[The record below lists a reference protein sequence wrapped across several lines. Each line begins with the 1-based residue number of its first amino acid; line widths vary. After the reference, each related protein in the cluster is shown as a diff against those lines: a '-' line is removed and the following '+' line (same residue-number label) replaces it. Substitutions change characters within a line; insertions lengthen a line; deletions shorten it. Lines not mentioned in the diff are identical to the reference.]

1 MSSASSSYHHPFTH
15 PQRYRSM
22 ERIKKEIQELQTFTN
37 LEKHFDVEWEKSQ
50 VLQEKLDQVT
60 AQKDQLEQECLM
72 KEQR

>member
-1 MSSASSSYHHPFTH
+1 
-15 PQRYRSM
+15 M

-60 AQKDQLEQECLM
+60 AQKDQLEQDCLT